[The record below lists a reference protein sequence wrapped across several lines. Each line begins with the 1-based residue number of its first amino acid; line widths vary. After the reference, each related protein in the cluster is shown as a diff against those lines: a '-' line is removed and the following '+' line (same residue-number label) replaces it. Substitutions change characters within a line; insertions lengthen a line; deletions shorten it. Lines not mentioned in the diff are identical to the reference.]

1 MLILMGSG
9 PGVRTLTVVRELAR
23 SSRRR
28 QFEQQLLLGDEDLS
42 MPIEIEEIDRVLI
55 IYLYLL
61 VMFKETFLLLV
72 NLLWNVKFQ
81 IEIIN
86 ELNQFQSG

>member
-1 MLILMGSG
+1 MGSG